1 MNRIKIEAVIFDFDG
16 TICDSLK
23 IKEEIFGELYLS
35 YGEKIKKKVMEFHRE
50 NLGISR
56 ETKFIHFQKNIV
68 REDYS
73 RKTITKLSNKFS
85 NLVKQKVIDAGFISG
100 ALNFLEK
107 NFNKLDLH
115 LSSAT
120 PHEELIEI
128 LIKKNIFKYFKSVAG
143 SPKTKE
149 SHINELLSNEKF
161 HKERVVYV
169 GDSQHDMNAA
179 RKTGIHFIGIG
190 KNNFNEDAI
199 SINNLESLEK
209 ALNSI

>member
-1 MNRIKIEAVIFDFDG
+1 MNGFKVEAVIFDFDG

-100 ALNFLEK
+100 ALRFLEK
-107 NFNKLDLH
+107 NFNILDLH

-128 LIKKNIFKYFKSVAG
+128 LIKKIFLNISNLLPVRRKLRNLILTSFFLMKNF
-143 SPKTKE
+143 TRKE
-149 SHINELLSNEKF
+149 LF
-161 HKERVVYV
+161 
-169 GDSQHDMNAA
+169 M
-179 RKTGIHFIGIG
+179 
-190 KNNFNEDAI
+190 
-199 SINNLESLEK
+199 
-209 ALNSI
+209 